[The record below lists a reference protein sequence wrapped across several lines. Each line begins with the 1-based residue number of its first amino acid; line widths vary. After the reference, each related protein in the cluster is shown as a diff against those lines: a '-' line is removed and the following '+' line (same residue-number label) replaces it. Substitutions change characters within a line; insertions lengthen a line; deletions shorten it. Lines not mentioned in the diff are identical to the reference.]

1 MAGANDRVEKFRMD
15 LMGPFGLFAPS
26 GQRIEVR
33 SRKAIALLAL
43 LAFSPSGL
51 RTRAWLQAILW
62 GTRAPAQAQSS
73 LRRELS
79 TLCTLIEA
87 HKAGPLI
94 IRESQRI
101 QLCMDRIEL
110 DTDQLALVPANG
122 ALHSAGELLEGIDL
136 PDCEGFEDWLRQ
148 QRSRIA
154 DLQRYAIPEPVAD
167 EPKSAALLGGP
178 LPATKL
184 LTGNQPP
191 AIPPKPS
198 IAVLPFAVAANS
210 DLPDWLGRAVAEDIG
225 LILASFPALFVVASS
240 AADALT
246 QRQMTPPEI
255 ARALGVRYLL
265 AGTIR
270 SGKAGVR
277 TATQLLEGS
286 SGQQIWVQQFT
297 TKPDDLADL
306 GEEIAV
312 AVAPQ
317 IWSKIN
323 LSERHRGL
331 TSPVARDSSYDLY
344 WRANALFRHWQ
355 RSSGLEAIQL
365 SEELVGINPGCG
377 LSASLAAYC
386 HATAYAFRWT
396 LDPDATRRAAILH
409 FQNALRLG
417 GSDVEVMGY
426 AAGTLVAIGGDMD
439 QADRLVSHALSLL
452 PGYQPTLFWGG
463 WVDIANGNP
472 GRARERFELSLR
484 INPASAVRNYALT
497 GIGISLLL
505 TGEAPAAF
513 DLLKHAASEL
523 SDYPLTQAALA
534 IAAVATGDVATA
546 KTAAARLDELG
557 GADLVLQIFRRE
569 DQRANFSAALAMAT
583 GRRT

>member
-1 MAGANDRVEKFRMD
+1 MD
-15 LMGPFGLFAPS
+15 LMGPFGLFTPAR
-26 GQRIEVR
+26 QRIEVR

-79 TLCTLIEA
+79 TLCTLLDR
-87 HKAGPLI
+87 HGAGALL

-101 QLCMDRIEL
+101 QLCIDRIEL
-110 DTDQLALVPANG
+110 DTDRLALVPADT
-122 ALHSAGELLEGIDL
+122 ALRGVGELLEGIDL

-154 DLQRYAIPEPVAD
+154 DLQRYAVPEPVAE
-167 EPKSAALLGGP
+167 EPKGAAVLGGP
-178 LPATKL
+178 LPATAL

-191 AIPPKPS
+191 AVPPKPS
-198 IAVLPFAVAANS
+198 IAVLPFALPVGS
-210 DLPDWLGRAVAEDIG
+210 DLPAWLGESVAQDIG
-225 LILASFPALFVVASS
+225 LTLASFPALFVVASS
-240 AADALT
+240 AAAALA

-265 AGTIR
+265 AGSLR
-270 SGKAGVR
+270 AGNVGVR
-277 TATQLLEGS
+277 TATQLIEGQ
-286 SGQQIWVQQFT
+286 SGQQIWVQQFAT
-297 TKPDDLADL
+297 PLDDLAEL
-306 GEEIAV
+306 GEQIAV

-317 IWSKIN
+317 IWSKID

-331 TSPVARDSSYDLY
+331 SAPMARDSSYDLY
-344 WRANALFRHWQ
+344 WRANALFRHWK
-355 RSSGLEAIQL
+355 RESGLEAIQL
-365 SEELVGINPGCG
+365 TEELVAINPGCA

-396 LDPDATRRAAILH
+396 LDLEASRRAAILH
-409 FQNALRLG
+409 FQNALRLD
-417 GSDVEVMGY
+417 GSDVEVLGY

-452 PGYQPTLFWGG
+452 PAYQPTLFWGG
-463 WVDIANGNP
+463 WVDIANGKP
-472 GRARERFELSLR
+472 ARARERFELSLR
-484 INPASAVRNYALT
+484 INPASAVRSYALT

-505 TGEAPAAF
+505 TGDAAAAF
-513 DLLKHAASEL
+513 DLLKHAAIEL
-523 SDYPLTQAALA
+523 TDYPLTQAALA
-534 IAAVATGDVATA
+534 IAAVMTGDLDSARKA
-546 KTAAARLDELG
+546 KVKLDALG
-557 GADLVLQIFRRE
+557 GPELVLQIFRSD
-569 DQRANFSAALAMAT
+569 DQRAHIAAALALAVS
-583 GRRT
+583 GA

>member
-1 MAGANDRVEKFRMD
+1 MVGANDRDAKFRMD

-79 TLCTLIEA
+79 TLCTVIEA
-87 HKAGPLI
+87 YEFGPLI

-154 DLQRYAIPEPVAD
+154 ELQRYAIPEPIAD
-167 EPKSAALLGGP
+167 EPESSAVLGGP
-178 LPATKL
+178 LPATEL
-184 LTGNQPP
+184 LTSNQPP
-191 AIPPKPS
+191 AVPLKPS
-198 IAVLPFAVAANS
+198 IAVLPFTLSAS
-210 DLPDWLGRAVAEDIG
+210 KDLPDWLGTAVAEDIG
-225 LILASFPALFVVASS
+225 LTLASFPALFVVASS
-240 AADALT
+240 AADALA

-265 AGTIR
+265 AGSIR
-270 SGKAGVR
+270 SSTAGIR

-297 TKPDDLADL
+297 TKPNDLSDL
-306 GEEIAV
+306 GEQIAV

-331 TSPVARDSSYDLY
+331 TAPAARDSSYDLY
-344 WRANALFRHWQ
+344 WRANALFRNWQ
-355 RSSGLEAIQL
+355 RDSGLEAIQL
-365 SEELVGINPGCG
+365 SEELVRINPSCG
-377 LSASLAAYC
+377 LSASLAAFC
-386 HATAYAFRWT
+386 HATAFAFRWT
-396 LDPDATRRAAILH
+396 LDPEATRRAAILH

-452 PGYQPTLFWGG
+452 PAYQPTLFWGG
-463 WVDIANGNP
+463 WVDIANGKP
-472 GRARERFELSLR
+472 VRARERFELSLR
-484 INPASAVRNYALT
+484 INPASAVRSYALT

-505 TGEAPAAF
+505 TGDAAAAF
-513 DLLKHAASEL
+513 DLLKQAASEL
-523 SDYPLTQAALA
+523 SDYPLTQAVLAVAALA
-534 IAAVATGDVATA
+534 AGDMVIAR
-546 KTAAARLDELG
+546 TAAARLDALG
-557 GADLVLQIFRRE
+557 GTKLVLQIFRSE
-569 DQRANFSAALAMAT
+569 DQRTNFAAALAMAA
-583 GRRT
+583 GRRD